1 MGKKPSLPMFFCSQL
16 CIKQVLS
23 SVHDPAVPRLRG
35 DRLAPVE
42 AGVGLSKVSYEAAN
56 RPAQGDFSQTI
67 MEYSAQRPALLLIK
81 TTLSRQKIGVPD
93 ATGGKIC
100 QFGEFGSF
108 GY

>member
-1 MGKKPSLPMFFCSQL
+1 MGKWPSLPMFFCEQL

-23 SVHDPAVPRLRG
+23 SVHGPAVPRLRG
-35 DRLAPVE
+35 DRE
-42 AGVGLSKVSYEAAN
+42 AGVGRSKVSYEAAN

-67 MEYSAQRPALLLIK
+67 MKYSAQRPALLLIK

-93 ATGGKIC
+93 ATGVKIC